1 MRKNMPD
8 VTLKDI
14 AKEAGVSVALV
25 SFVMNN
31 RLGDNGKQKYRV
43 AESTRQRILDVA
55 RRLGYRPVNR
65 LLQRE
70 RKPRVTGVILPD
82 PSQAYY
88 GLLAAELERL
98 TFPQGCTLL
107 FGYTHDDPVRFQRL
121 VQLFLSQQ
129 VDALVAVPP
138 TRDGD
143 EDLEEARRSGVPCVV
158 PFREEDPLAAA
169 SECAGRLLRLLNE
182 IKTLS
187 I

>member
-1 MRKNMPD
+1 MPD

-70 RKPRVTGVILPD
+70 RKPRV
-82 PSQAYY
+82 
-88 GLLAAELERL
+88 
-98 TFPQGCTLL
+98 
-107 FGYTHDDPVRFQRL
+107 
-121 VQLFLSQQ
+121 
-129 VDALVAVPP
+129 
-138 TRDGD
+138 
-143 EDLEEARRSGVPCVV
+143 
-158 PFREEDPLAAA
+158 FRP
-169 SECAGRLLRLLNE
+169 
-182 IKTLS
+182 
-187 I
+187 